1 MYDDGGYYS
10 YKNCDF
16 YDLTATQSAHSYGS
30 GTTVTGE
37 TCVPM
42 VSSRNICMKFEGK
55 KNLPNSYL
63 SFTEELLTKPART
76 IRTGEKLKKN
86 ISEKKIFQYFFSLQ
100 LVRH

>member
-42 VSSRNICMKFEGK
+42 VSSRNICIKFEGK
-55 KNLPNSYL
+55 KIYPIHILALRRSCLP
-63 SFTEELLTKPART
+63 
-76 IRTGEKLKKN
+76 
-86 ISEKKIFQYFFSLQ
+86 SLHGRYVQ
-100 LVRH
+100 VRN